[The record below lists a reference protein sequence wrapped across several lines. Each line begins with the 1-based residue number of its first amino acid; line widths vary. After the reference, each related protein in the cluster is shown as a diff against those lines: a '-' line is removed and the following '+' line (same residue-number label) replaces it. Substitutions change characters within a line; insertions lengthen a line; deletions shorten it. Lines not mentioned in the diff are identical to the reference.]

1 MTHELPLLD
10 RISVASPCSADWN
23 EMAGDD
29 RVRHCGQCRLNVY
42 NVAEMTRQEAEALIR
57 SREGR
62 LCLRFYRRSDGT
74 ILTKDCPVGLRA
86 IQRRL
91 VRAVAAIAG
100 LLVALVTAPLLAG
113 IYGRTQ
119 SGAFGPSGIFARWID
134 PNIDVEPVL
143 GKVCIPPTPTTA
155 PAPPALPAGNPAQ

>member
-74 ILTKDCPVGLRA
+74 ILIKDCPVGLLA

-134 PNIDVEPVL
+134 PNIEDQFVA
-143 GKVCIPPTPTTA
+143 GDICILPTPTTA
-155 PAPPALPAGNPAQ
+155 PAPPAPPVGNPDQ